1 MTNKSI
7 AIGLLSLASVLLAAC
22 SKDDPE
28 VPKPNPEPV
37 DPTPRPAAC
46 VHMDHSPLFRTGLLT
61 YHAFPLAATDC
72 A

>member
-1 MTNKSI
+1 MTNKPI

-28 VPKPNPEPV
+28 MPKPKPEPI
-37 DPTPRPAAC
+37 DPTPRPAASLPTY
-46 VHMDHSPLFRTGLLT
+46 HSPLCPTHHLSNP
-61 YHAFPLAATDC
+61 FPLAALHC